1 MPSPKEG
8 VAMKRISIVSCM
20 LVCCLSLVSA
30 YGQEGPKAA
39 SAGRDGTAGASAGRP
54 DARPA
59 ARAAFTGSVVAVD
72 VGAATFSLKERGS
85 VVGFDASNPVLTG
98 YRTLSDMRVGDK
110 VKVSYTA
117 TGIEV
122 LKLGGR
128 HERLEKKETAN
139 EPQAF
144 PAKPVE
150 KPQPPQAGPVEKPTK
165 VAKKLPRR
173 VKKGSGEDFE
183 DVDLKKDGKITP
195 VELSIVIKD
204 LTMDQF
210 RKYDK
215 KHRGYLDKHEFQ
227 EAVKDYHSGKGQ

>member
-1 MPSPKEG
+1 
-8 VAMKRISIVSCM
+8 MKRISLVTCM

-30 YGQEGPKAA
+30 YGQEGPKGA
-39 SAGRDGTAGASAGRP
+39 SAGRDGKAGASAARP

-85 VVGFDASNPVLTG
+85 VVGFDASSPALTG
-98 YRTLSDMRVGDK
+98 YSTLSDMRVGDK

-122 LKLGGR
+122 TKLGAR
-128 HERLEKKETAN
+128 RERPEKKEA
-139 EPQAF
+139 A
-144 PAKPVE
+144 VE
-150 KPQPPQAGPVEKPTK
+150 PQPPQARPAEKPTK
-165 VAKKLPRR
+165 WVKKLPRR
-173 VKKGSGEDFE
+173 AKKSSGEDFD

-215 KHRGYLDKHEFQ
+215 KHRGYLDKQEFQ
-227 EAVKDYHSGKGQ
+227 EAVKDYRLGKAQ